1 MSKRVKQY
9 LMLLAALGIVAVAL
23 GGGSGTFA
31 SFNAEVANTGNIFAT
46 GTLFLHNHPVGKTV
60 CRSEDS
66 TDGTNVNLHCDVP
79 IYKLNAVPG
88 DDLEAQIAITNAG
101 NINANSLTLAA
112 KNCIGGKPTI
122 ATASSYASGG
132 TTVALTY
139 SGLGQTLVSG
149 TKLLLTNADG
159 STTYDTVTVNSNV
172 SAASGTLNVTS
183 DSGPL
188 NGSSTNPV
196 YIRIDSNF
204 GGVDLCQAT
213 SNGAQFYVYE
223 GDGSGTFTQG
233 SDSCSW
239 PVAASSPCSYGATGT
254 STLGQFATTTGT
266 TPLALGAINGGQERD
281 FTVGIK
287 IPASSDNSEQNS
299 AAQFDLDW
307 NAAQ

>member
-9 LMLLAALGIVAVAL
+9 LMLLAALGVVAVAL

-31 SFNAEVANTGNIFAT
+31 SFNAEVQNSGNIFAT
-46 GTLFLHNHPVGKTV
+46 GTLFLHNKPVGKTL

-66 TDGTNVNLHCDVP
+66 TDGQNVNLSCDVP
-79 IYKLNAVPG
+79 IYKLNALPG
-88 DDLEAQIAITNAG
+88 ESLEAQIAITNAG
-101 NINANSLTLAA
+101 NIDASGLTLAA

-132 TTVALTY
+132 TTVALSY

-159 STTYDTVTVNSNV
+159 TTTYDTVTVDSNV
-172 SAASGTLNVTS
+172 SAASGTLNTTV
-183 DSGPL
+183 DSGTL
-188 NGSSTNPV
+188 NGSAGNPV

-213 SNGAQFYVYE
+213 ASGAQFYVSE
-223 GDGSGTFTQG
+223 GDGSGTFTQA
-233 SDSCSW
+233 SASCTW
-239 PVAASSPCSYGATGT
+239 PSAASSACAYGATGT

-307 NAAQ
+307 VATQ